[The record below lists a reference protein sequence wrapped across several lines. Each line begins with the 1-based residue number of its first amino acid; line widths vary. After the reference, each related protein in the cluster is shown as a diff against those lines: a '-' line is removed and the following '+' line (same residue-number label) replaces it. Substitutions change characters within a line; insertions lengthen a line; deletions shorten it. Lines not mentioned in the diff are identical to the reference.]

1 VSRRSGLLLAAV
13 GVVLAVGS
21 SGCAPSSPHGIVST
35 TPTTAPRSAGVT
47 PAAPPSWH
55 VVSGATTG
63 EGIFLFGI
71 ACPSALDCWAVGYAG
86 GLQDLAV
93 IEHYTGKSWSVVP
106 AGITAASSLLGSFLS
121 GVTCATADDC
131 WAVGS
136 ESPSSAGGQ
145 ALIEQYAGS
154 GWSAVSTPTPSG
166 PVRSSQLSS
175 VACIS
180 QDDCWAVGSVTADDD
195 ETQGLI
201 EQYTAGGW
209 RIVVSPTPS
218 GGLGDTLSSVTCVSA
233 DDCWAVGATSTG
245 INSDSQGVVEQYA
258 GGDWSIVT
266 SPPPSSGTRATLSAV
281 ACVSSIDCW
290 AVGSTDDGTQGLVEQ
305 YAGGA
310 WNITISPT
318 LTPSVGAVLSGV
330 ACTGAGSCWTAGEY
344 SPASDLDL
352 ENEFQALIEGYIGG
366 TWDVSATPAFSS
378 HSSLA
383 GVTCVD
389 ADDCWAV
396 GSLAGVDFNHPAHAL
411 IEHFSPAAA
420 ASPAPR

>member
-180 QDDCWAVGSVTADDD
+180 QDDCWAVGSVTTDDD

-245 INSDSQGVVEQYA
+245 INSDSQGV
-258 GGDWSIVT
+258 
-266 SPPPSSGTRATLSAV
+266 
-281 ACVSSIDCW
+281 
-290 AVGSTDDGTQGLVEQ
+290 VEQ